1 MQQGLKLKGR
11 LFAAFQPEDRNSIIR
26 LKGWNFSLFSAL
38 ATEIGLCSK
47 VARAVCQQRAYW
59 EYQMLL
65 DPRGHSGN
73 IISKV
78 PDTLI
83 EESNKSEKELY
94 VWNIAIWFSN
104 FNVNIKQGQI
114 GLDMFTSWGKT
125 PPPYPE
131 LRNTGQHCINANSQ
145 YMTRFCKKETYDSA
159 LLFWQT

>member
-1 MQQGLKLKGR
+1 
-11 LFAAFQPEDRNSIIR
+11 
-26 LKGWNFSLFSAL
+26 
-38 ATEIGLCSK
+38 
-47 VARAVCQQRAYW
+47 
-59 EYQMLL
+59 MLL

-114 GLDMFTSWGKT
+114 GLDRLTS
-125 PPPYPE
+125 
-131 LRNTGQHCINANSQ
+131 
-145 YMTRFCKKETYDSA
+145 
-159 LLFWQT
+159 

>member
-1 MQQGLKLKGR
+1 
-11 LFAAFQPEDRNSIIR
+11 
-26 LKGWNFSLFSAL
+26 
-38 ATEIGLCSK
+38 
-47 VARAVCQQRAYW
+47 
-59 EYQMLL
+59 MLL

-114 GLDMFTSWGKT
+114 GLDMFTS
-125 PPPYPE
+125 
-131 LRNTGQHCINANSQ
+131 
-145 YMTRFCKKETYDSA
+145 
-159 LLFWQT
+159 